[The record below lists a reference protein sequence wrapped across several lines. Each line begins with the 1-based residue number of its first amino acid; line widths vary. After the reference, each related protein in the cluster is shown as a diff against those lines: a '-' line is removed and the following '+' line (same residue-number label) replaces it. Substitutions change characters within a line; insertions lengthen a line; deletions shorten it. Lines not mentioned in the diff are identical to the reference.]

1 MSRKSPKVS
10 LTGAE
15 YRIMRVAWN
24 LGAVTVNQVLEGLKD
39 SALAYTTV
47 LTTFQVLERKGY
59 VRHRESGRA
68 YVYEPTVTRESARRN
83 VVRTTVQKFF
93 ENSPGLLVLNILE
106 NERLNDDDLAALE
119 SALRR
124 RSKTK

>member
-1 MSRKSPKVS
+1 MTRKRPDMP

-15 YRIMRVAWN
+15 YRIMRVVWN
-24 LGAVTVNQVLEGLKD
+24 LGAVTVNQVLEALKD

-68 YVYEPTVTRESARRN
+68 YVYEPTVTRDSARRK
-83 VVRTTVQKFF
+83 VVRSTVLKFF
-93 ENSPGLLVLNILE
+93 ENSPSLLALNILE
-106 NERLNDDDLAALE
+106 NEQLNDEDLATLE

-124 RSKTK
+124 RTKAK